1 MKKIKSYFVFSSEQR
16 SGIFIL
22 LALILIT
29 SFLMFFSDS
38 IFEALQ
44 PKSNLKDNKEWQAFQ
59 TEVDSLKK
67 VKQNQK
73 FQIQP
78 FNPNFISDYKG
89 YQLGLTETELD
100 RLFAFRKQN
109 KFVNSAKEFQQ
120 VTQISDSLLATIS
133 PYFKFPDWVKN
144 KQSKNSDFI
153 QNSNSKYKQAK
164 IEKINL
170 NSASKE
176 DLMRVYGIGDK
187 LSDIILRDKE
197 KFGTYV
203 SLDQLQ
209 FVWGISPETFENIKK
224 HFFIEADATKLKKIK
239 INQASINEIKQFPYF
254 NYYLA
259 KDIVTYR
266 SMNGKIT
273 TINDL
278 TKIKDFPQEK
288 LQIIALYLELD

>member
-1 MKKIKSYFVFSSEQR
+1 MKKIKSCFVFSSEQR
-16 SGIFIL
+16 SGIFVL

-38 IFEALQ
+38 IFEVLQ
-44 PKSNLKDNKEWQAFQ
+44 PKSNQKDNKEWLAFQ
-59 TEVDSLKK
+59 TEVDSIKK

-89 YQLGLTETELD
+89 YQLGMTETELD

-120 VTQISDSLLATIS
+120 VTQISDSLLAAIS

-176 DLMRVYGIGDK
+176 DLMKVYGIGDK

-224 HFFIEADATKLKKIK
+224 YFFVEADVAKLKKLK

>member
-176 DLMRVYGIGDK
+176 DLMKVYGIGDK

>member
-1 MKKIKSYFVFSSEQR
+1 
-16 SGIFIL
+16 
-22 LALILIT
+22 
-29 SFLMFFSDS
+29 MFFSDS